1 MSKNTNFFV
10 SRPREES
17 NRLLVFM
24 REGGKIVDPQAL
36 LSPVLPLSLL
46 PSDEWW
52 WAPVVVVC
60 TMGGDPDWGVDE
72 ELLLLLLLL
81 LLSGF
86 TN

>member
-1 MSKNTNFFV
+1 
-10 SRPREES
+10 
-17 NRLLVFM
+17 M

-52 WAPVVVVC
+52 APVVVVC
-60 TMGGDPDWGVDE
+60 TMGGDPDRGVDE
-72 ELLLLLLLL
+72 ELVLLLLLL

>member
-17 NRLLVFM
+17 NRLFVFM
-24 REGGKIVDPQAL
+24 REGGKIVDPPQAL
-36 LSPVLPLSLL
+36 SPMLPLSLL

-52 WAPVVVVC
+52 APVVVC
-60 TMGGDPDWGVDE
+60 TMGGDPNLGVDE

-81 LLSGF
+81 LSGF